1 MWGGL
6 PSAVTIGSGVAGAAV
21 IAAHGVCVCVATLDE
36 VIRVDFVQK
45 TGWEFA
51 RGFSLLQEEDDAA
64 GARIER
70 GRKRALR
77 GYANATLLCIQW
89 LKALVIK

>member
-21 IAAHGVCVCVATLDE
+21 IAAHGVCIATFGE

-51 RGFSLLQEEDDAA
+51 RGFSLLQEEDDANA
-64 GARIER
+64 TLER
-70 GRKRALR
+70 GRKSALR
-77 GYANATLLCIQW
+77 GIC
-89 LKALVIK
+89 